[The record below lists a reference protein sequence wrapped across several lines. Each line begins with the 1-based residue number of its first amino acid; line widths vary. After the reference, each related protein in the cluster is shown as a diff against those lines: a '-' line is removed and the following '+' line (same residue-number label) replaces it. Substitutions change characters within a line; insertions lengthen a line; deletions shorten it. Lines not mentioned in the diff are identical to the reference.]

1 MNLSKLKLL
10 AGDASFRKFYRST
23 NNSII
28 VFSSKNKYLNLVVYD
43 AINKCLNINKI
54 KAPKLKK
61 EFYNK
66 NYIEIEDLGDNSLHK
81 ILKKR
86 KNKFKIYL
94 NIIKTLKLI
103 QKIKLKSISTFKKRK
118 YIIPHYSK
126 NRLLNES
133 RHFLQW
139 YLPRVLK
146 KTKKR
151 EINGSNTKT
160 IESIAKGSQDLQIL
174 IQDILSDLQPSV
186 DTVYKEFAEK
196 TTSGQKVKVK
206 PLKNDV
212 DRKYK
217 LPCLLS
223 VSYKLLKASSLGCLN
238 INCTMF

>member
-151 EINGSNTKT
+151 KAKKQIENIFDNLYKNLQLKEKVFVHRDFHVSNMMF
-160 IESIAKGSQDLQIL
+160 
-174 IQDILSDLQPSV
+174 
-186 DTVYKEFAEK
+186 YKK
-196 TTSGQKVKVK
+196 
-206 PLKNDV
+206 KN
-212 DRKYK
+212 
-217 LPCLLS
+217 LP
-223 VSYKLLKASSLGCLN
+223 N
-238 INCTMF
+238 